1 MYYRNLDVKVLTG
14 CYGNL
19 SEDINPRNQEEEK
32 FVSPDV
38 TFMQSPKQKKR
49 KKRRKEKLIN

>member
-38 TFMQSPKQKKR
+38 TFM
-49 KKRRKEKLIN
+49 